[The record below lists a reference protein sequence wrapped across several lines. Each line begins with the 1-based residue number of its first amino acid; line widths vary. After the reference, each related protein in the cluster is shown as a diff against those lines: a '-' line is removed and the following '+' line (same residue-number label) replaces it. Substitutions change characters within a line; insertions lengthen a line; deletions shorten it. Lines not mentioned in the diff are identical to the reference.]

1 MLRDAGIRPVDITEV
16 VLVGGMTRMPKI
28 QQVVREIFGKVPN
41 KGVNP
46 DEAVP
51 DRAGLVQPLDP

>member
-1 MLRDAGIRPVDITEV
+1 VLRDAGIRPVDITEV